1 MNQNETILSV
11 KNLSKS
17 FGEKKVLSD
26 INFEVMKGETMVIIG
41 MSGSGKSVL
50 IKCLIGLITPDT
62 GEINILNNDLL
73 SLKKTALNTLRT
85 KLGFLFQSAALYD
98 SMTVQ
103 ENLAFPMRNNF
114 DLSKA
119 EKLTAMEKVLEEVGL
134 AGTLQQ
140 MPAELSGG
148 MRKRLGL
155 ARTLIMQPEFIF
167 YDEPTT
173 GLDPITSKEISE
185 LILQVQE
192 KYNTSSIL
200 ITHDMACAKLTAN
213 RMIVLKDG
221 KIADEGNYESLA
233 KSPISWIQNLFQ

>member
-1 MNQNETILSV
+1 MNQNETILRV

-17 FGEKKVLSD
+17 FGEKQVLSD
-26 INFEVMKGETMVIIG
+26 INIEVLKGETMVIIG

-155 ARTLIMQPEFIF
+155 ARTLIMQPDFIF

>member
-1 MNQNETILSV
+1 MNQNETILRV

-17 FGEKKVLSD
+17 FGEKQVLSD
-26 INFEVMKGETMVIIG
+26 INIEVLKGETMVIIG

-185 LILQVQE
+185 LILQVQD

-221 KIADEGNYESLA
+221 TIADEGNYESLA

>member
-1 MNQNETILSV
+1 MNQNETILRV

-17 FGEKKVLSD
+17 FGEKQVLSD
-26 INFEVMKGETMVIIG
+26 INIEVLKGETMVIIG

>member
-1 MNQNETILSV
+1 
-11 KNLSKS
+11 
-17 FGEKKVLSD
+17 
-26 INFEVMKGETMVIIG
+26 
-41 MSGSGKSVL
+41 
-50 IKCLIGLITPDT
+50 
-62 GEINILNNDLL
+62 
-73 SLKKTALNTLRT
+73 
-85 KLGFLFQSAALYD
+85 
-98 SMTVQ
+98 
-103 ENLAFPMRNNF
+103 
-114 DLSKA
+114 
-119 EKLTAMEKVLEEVGL
+119 MEKVLEEVGL

-185 LILQVQE
+185 LILQVQD

-221 KIADEGNYESLA
+221 TIADEGNYESLA